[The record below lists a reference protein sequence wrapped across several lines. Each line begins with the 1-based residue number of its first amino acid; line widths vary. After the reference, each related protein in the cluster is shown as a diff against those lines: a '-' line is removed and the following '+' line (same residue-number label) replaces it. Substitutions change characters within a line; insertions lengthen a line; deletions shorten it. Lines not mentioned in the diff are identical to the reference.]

1 MRSSVAS
8 RIKLGIV
15 LILVVLIAVLGM
27 TGTLRI
33 GKYRFYPFADFL
45 QPGLDLGG
53 GVSAT
58 YLPQNA
64 VEQATPELLAGME
77 SVLRARLDALELD
90 EATLERYGD
99 GLRIEAPASAYAE
112 GDLSAI
118 GATGELQVLDS
129 SGYLVLTGDD
139 LASPAVTTVYDADN
153 NPYPAVSFRPSEE
166 AVQSLASLS
175 ASETLSVYLD
185 GELIATV
192 GPSQLSEN
200 GTGFIPL
207 TNYASAAEGARAAQ
221 RLAAILASDEMPL
234 AAETTRLET
243 ISPLLGEN
251 AGTLVSVAALAALA
265 LALVALIAR
274 YRLPGAAAALG
285 VCVWALLCVIFQ
297 CELSI
302 ATMSLSGVAGLLVGL
317 MLVSAGFALLLE
329 RCCREARSYAPAA
342 ALRRAWRSA
351 LPVMADAGVAVLLAG
366 LAMYFLGAGAVKNFA
381 AAMFISVLCA
391 LAVLILLSRFFLGNG
406 LKLSD
411 KVFVPKANL
420 TDRKAAFPKLRLIV
434 PAALIVV
441 ALVMQ
446 LCGAGL
452 RGGLDFGSGAVL
464 RYALGEEFSLAE
476 AADAAREAG
485 VDALQVVKA
494 EASAVE
500 EAATDEAAADGEAVT
515 DETAATDETA
525 TDEAAT
531 DETAAT
537 DEAAVTDET
546 ATDETAADDTA
557 TDETAA
563 DETAADETAVTDET
577 AAADE
582 TTVSNET
589 EADETAAT
597 DETVTD
603 GTATDGTASAVAA
616 GGMTDVEFRVL
627 GADAASLEG
636 AQEALLTALTSRYAG
651 ARFVSAQDVS
661 AAGLPMAEVWAPLA
675 GCLLAIVY
683 LAIRFGLSSGAA
695 ALAACLL
702 DMLTALAVCA
712 IFGWALP
719 VESSF
724 PAAIAL
730 IAIISL
736 LCGALTLSRYHEAR
750 RAPGNARLTAE
761 QLVAENTRAV
771 AGRAI
776 SATAPLLLAGVCMLI
791 LGPAGVRAMGLPL
804 LAGALSILSTAT
816 GLTGRLLIALRAR
829 RGGK

>member
-1 MRSSVAS
+1 MRSNVAS

-15 LILVVLIAVLGM
+15 FLLVILIAVLGL

-64 VEQATPELLAGME
+64 LEQTTPELLAGME

-99 GLRIEAPASAYAE
+99 GLRIETPASAYAE

-118 GATGELQVLDS
+118 GTTGELQVLDS
-129 SGYLVLTGDD
+129 SGYLVLTGSD
-139 LASPAVTTVYDADN
+139 LASPAVTTVYDADS
-153 NPYPAVSFRPSEE
+153 NPYPAVSFHPSEE

-221 RLAAILASDEMPL
+221 RLAAILASGEMPL

-251 AGTLVSVAALAALA
+251 AGALVSAAALAALA

-285 VCVWALLCVIFQ
+285 VAVWALLCVIFQ

-500 EAATDEAAADGEAVT
+500 EAATDETAADGEAVT

-563 DETAADETAVTDET
+563 DETAADETAV
-577 AAADE
+577 
-582 TTVSNET
+582 
-589 EADETAAT
+589 ADETATT

-603 GTATDGTASAVAA
+603 GTATDETATAVAA

-730 IAIISL
+730 IAILSL
-736 LCGALTLSRYHEAR
+736 LCGALTLNRYHEVR
-750 RAPGNARLTAE
+750 RAPGNARLAAA
-761 QLVAENTRAV
+761 QMVAENTRAV

>member
-1 MRSSVAS
+1 MRSNVAS

-15 LILVVLIAVLGM
+15 FLLVILIAVLGM

-64 VEQATPELLAGME
+64 VEQTTPELLAGME

-99 GLRIEAPASAYAE
+99 GLRIETPASAYAE

-118 GATGELQVLDS
+118 GTTGELQVLDS

-153 NPYPAVSFRPSEE
+153 NPYPAVSFHPSEE

-207 TNYASAAEGARAAQ
+207 TNYATAAEGARAAQ
-221 RLAAILASDEMPL
+221 RLAAILASGEMPL

-285 VCVWALLCVIFQ
+285 VAVWALLCVIFQ

-515 DETAATDETA
+515 DETAATD
-525 TDEAAT
+525 
-531 DETAAT
+531 
-537 DEAAVTDET
+537 
-546 ATDETAADDTA
+546 DTA

-563 DETAADETAVTDET
+563 DETAADETAADETAVADETVTDETAATDETVTDET

-603 GTATDGTASAVAA
+603 GTATDGTATAVAV

-627 GADAASLEG
+627 GADAASQEG

-719 VESSF
+719 VESGF

-776 SATAPLLLAGVCMLI
+776 SATAPLLLAGLCMLI

-804 LAGALSILSTAT
+804 LAGAVSILSTAT

-829 RGGK
+829 RSGK

>member
-33 GKYRFYPFADFL
+33 GKYRFYPFADFM

-77 SVLRARLDALELD
+77 SVLRARLDALEMD

-118 GATGELQVLDS
+118 GTTGELQVLDS

-200 GTGFIPL
+200 STGFIPL
-207 TNYASAAEGARAAQ
+207 TNYATAAEGARAAQ
-221 RLAAILASDEMPL
+221 RLAAILASGEMPL

-265 LALVALIAR
+265 LVFVALIAR

-500 EAATDEAAADGEAVT
+500 EAATDETAADGEAVT

-537 DEAAVTDET
+537 DEAAVTDDT
-546 ATDETAADDTA
+546 ATDETAADETAADEAAVTDDTA

-563 DETAADETAVTDET
+563 DETAADETAV
-577 AAADE
+577 
-582 TTVSNET
+582 
-589 EADETAAT
+589 ADETATT

-603 GTATDGTASAVAA
+603 GTATDETATAVAA

-730 IAIISL
+730 IAILSL
-736 LCGALTLSRYHEAR
+736 LCGALTLNRYHEVR
-750 RAPGNARLTAE
+750 RAPGNARLTTE

-804 LAGALSILSTAT
+804 LAGAVSILSTAT

>member
-33 GKYRFYPFADFL
+33 GKYRFYPFADFM

-77 SVLRARLDALELD
+77 SVLRARLDALEMD

-118 GATGELQVLDS
+118 GTTGELQVLDS

-200 GTGFIPL
+200 STGFIPL
-207 TNYASAAEGARAAQ
+207 TNYATAAEGARAAQ
-221 RLAAILASDEMPL
+221 RLAAILASGEMPL

-464 RYALGEEFSLAE
+464 RYALGEEFSLAG

-500 EAATDEAAADGEAVT
+500 EAATDETAADGEAV
-515 DETAATDETA
+515 

-531 DETAAT
+531 DETAA
-537 DEAAVTDET
+537 DET
-546 ATDETAADDTA
+546 AV

-563 DETAADETAVTDET
+563 DETAVTDETVTDET

-603 GTATDGTASAVAA
+603 ETAADGTASAVAA

-661 AAGLPMAEVWAPLA
+661 AAGLPMAEVWALLA

-730 IAIISL
+730 IAVISL

-804 LAGALSILSTAT
+804 LAGAVSILSTAT

-829 RGGK
+829 RSGK

>member
-1 MRSSVAS
+1 MRSNVAS

-15 LILVVLIAVLGM
+15 FLLVILIAVLGL

-64 VEQATPELLAGME
+64 VGQTTPELLAGME

-99 GLRIEAPASAYAE
+99 GLRIETPASAYAE

-118 GATGELQVLDS
+118 GTTGELQVLDS

-221 RLAAILASDEMPL
+221 RLAAILASGEMPL

-351 LPVMADAGVAVLLAG
+351 LPVVADAGVAVLLAG

-406 LKLSD
+406 LKLSE
-411 KVFVPKANL
+411 KVFVPRANL
-420 TDRKAAFPKLRLIV
+420 TDKKAAFPKLRLIV
-434 PAALIVV
+434 PTALIVV

-464 RYALGEEFSLAE
+464 RYALGEEFSLAG

-500 EAATDEAAADGEAVT
+500 EAATDETAAADEAVADET
-515 DETAATDETA
+515 ETGETAAADET
-525 TDEAAT
+525 
-531 DETAAT
+531 
-537 DEAAVTDET
+537 VTDDT
-546 ATDETAADDTA
+546 ATDETAVTDDTA

-563 DETAADETAVTDET
+563 DETATDET
-577 AAADE
+577 AAADDSV
-582 TTVSNET
+582 TG
-589 EADETAAT
+589 EAAAT
-597 DETVTD
+597 DETATDEAAVTN
-603 GTATDGTASAVAA
+603 GTATAVAA

-627 GADAASLEG
+627 GADAASLES
-636 AQEALLTALTSRYAG
+636 AQEALLTALASRYAG

-661 AAGLPMAEVWAPLA
+661 AGGLPMAEVWAPLA

-712 IFGWALP
+712 VFGWALP
-719 VESSF
+719 VESGF

-730 IAIISL
+730 IAILSL
-736 LCGALTLSRYHEAR
+736 LCGALTLSRYHETR
-750 RAPGNARLTAE
+750 RAPGNARLTAA
-761 QLVAENTRAV
+761 QMVAENARAV

-776 SATAPLLLAGVCMLI
+776 SATAPLLLAGLCMLI

-816 GLTGRLLIALRAR
+816 GLTGRLWAALRAR

>member
-33 GKYRFYPFADFL
+33 GKYRFYPFADFM

-64 VEQATPELLAGME
+64 VEQTTPELLAGME
-77 SVLRARLDALELD
+77 SVLRARLDALEMD

-118 GATGELQVLDS
+118 GTTGELQVLDS

-207 TNYASAAEGARAAQ
+207 TNYATAAEGARAAQ
-221 RLAAILASDEMPL
+221 RLAAILASGEMPL

-285 VCVWALLCVIFQ
+285 VAVWALLCVIFQ

-351 LPVMADAGVAVLLAG
+351 LPVVADAGVAVLLAG

-500 EAATDEAAADGEAVT
+500 EAATDETAADGEAVT
-515 DETAATDETA
+515 DEAAT
-525 TDEAAT
+525 
-531 DETAAT
+531 
-537 DEAAVTDET
+537 
-546 ATDETAADDTA
+546 
-557 TDETAA
+557 

-577 AAADE
+577 AA
-582 TTVSNET
+582 
-589 EADETAAT
+589 

-603 GTATDGTASAVAA
+603 GTATDESATAVAA

-750 RAPGNARLTAE
+750 RAPGNASLTAE

-804 LAGALSILSTAT
+804 LAGAVSILSTAT

-829 RGGK
+829 RSGK

>member
-1 MRSSVAS
+1 MRSNVAS

-15 LILVVLIAVLGM
+15 FLLVILIAVLGL

-64 VEQATPELLAGME
+64 VGQATPELLAGME
-77 SVLRARLDALELD
+77 SVLRARLDALEMD

-118 GATGELQVLDS
+118 GTTGELQVLDS

-139 LASPAVTTVYDADN
+139 LASPAVTTVYDADS

-192 GPSQLSEN
+192 APSQLSEN
-200 GTGFIPL
+200 STGFIPL
-207 TNYASAAEGARAAQ
+207 TNYATAADGARAAQ
-221 RLAAILASDEMPL
+221 RLAAILASGEMPL

-265 LALVALIAR
+265 LVFVALIAR

-285 VCVWALLCVIFQ
+285 VAVWALLCVIFQ

-302 ATMSLSGVAGLLVGL
+302 TTMSLSGVAGLLVGL

-351 LPVMADAGVAVLLAG
+351 LPVVADAGVAVLLAG

-381 AAMFISVLCA
+381 AALFISVLCA
-391 LAVLILLSRFFLGNG
+391 LAVLILLSRFLLGNG
-406 LKLSD
+406 LKLSE
-411 KVFVPKANL
+411 KVFVPRADL
-420 TDRKAAFPKLRLIV
+420 TDKKAAFPKLRLIV

-500 EAATDEAAADGEAVT
+500 EAATDETAGDGEAV
-515 DETAATDETA
+515 

-531 DETAAT
+531 DETAA
-537 DEAAVTDET
+537 DET
-546 ATDETAADDTA
+546 AGDD
-557 TDETAA
+557 
-563 DETAADETAVTDET
+563 TAADETAVTDET
-577 AAADE
+577 VTDETAATDD

-589 EADETAAT
+589 ETDETAAT

-603 GTATDGTASAVAA
+603 ETATDETASAVAV

-661 AAGLPMAEVWAPLA
+661 AGGLAMAEVWAPLA
-675 GCLLAIVY
+675 GCLLAVVY

-776 SATAPLLLAGVCMLI
+776 SATAPLLLAGLCMLI

>member
-33 GKYRFYPFADFL
+33 GKYRFYPFADFM

-77 SVLRARLDALELD
+77 SVLRARLDALEMD

-118 GATGELQVLDS
+118 GTTGELQVLDS
-129 SGYLVLTGDD
+129 SGYLVLRGDD
-139 LASPAVTTVYDADN
+139 LASPAVTTVYDADS

-200 GTGFIPL
+200 STGFIPL
-207 TNYASAAEGARAAQ
+207 TNYATAAEGARAAQ
-221 RLAAILASDEMPL
+221 RLAAILASGEMPL

-285 VCVWALLCVIFQ
+285 IAVWALLCVIFQ

-500 EAATDEAAADGEAVT
+500 DAATDEAAADGEAVT
-515 DETAATDETA
+515 DETAA
-525 TDEAAT
+525 
-531 DETAAT
+531 
-537 DEAAVTDET
+537 TDET

-603 GTATDGTASAVAA
+603 GTATDGTATAVAA

-627 GADAASLEG
+627 GADAASLES

-712 IFGWALP
+712 VFGWALP
-719 VESSF
+719 VESGF

-730 IAIISL
+730 IAVISL

-750 RAPGNARLTAE
+750 RAPGNARLAAA
-761 QLVAENTRAV
+761 QMVAENTRAV

-804 LAGALSILSTAT
+804 LAGAVSILSTAT

>member
-1 MRSSVAS
+1 MRSNVAS

-15 LILVVLIAVLGM
+15 FLLVILIAVLGL

-64 VEQATPELLAGME
+64 LEQTTPELLAGME

-99 GLRIEAPASAYAE
+99 GLRIETPASAYAE

-118 GATGELQVLDS
+118 GTTGELQVLDS
-129 SGYLVLTGDD
+129 SGYLVLTGSD
-139 LASPAVTTVYDADN
+139 LASPAVTTVYDADS
-153 NPYPAVSFRPSEE
+153 NPYPAVSFHPSEE

-221 RLAAILASDEMPL
+221 RLAAILASGEMPL

-251 AGTLVSVAALAALA
+251 AGALVSAAALAALA
-265 LALVALIAR
+265 LVFVALIAR

-285 VCVWALLCVIFQ
+285 VAVWALLCVIFQ

-351 LPVMADAGVAVLLAG
+351 LPVVADAGVAVLLAG

-381 AAMFISVLCA
+381 AALFISVLCA

-406 LKLSD
+406 LKLSE

-420 TDRKAAFPKLRLIV
+420 TDKKAAFPKLRLIV

-500 EAATDEAAADGEAVT
+500 EAATDETAGDGEAVT
-515 DETAATDETA
+515 DETVAADEAVADETETGETAAADETVTDDTATDETAVTDDTATDETA
-525 TDEAAT
+525 TDET
-531 DETAAT
+531 
-537 DEAAVTDET
+537 AVTDET
-546 ATDETAADDTA
+546 ATDETAADETA
-557 TDETAA
+557 TDET
-563 DETAADETAVTDET
+563 
-577 AAADE
+577 
-582 TTVSNET
+582 
-589 EADETAAT
+589 
-597 DETVTD
+597 
-603 GTATDGTASAVAA
+603 AVAA

-627 GADAASLEG
+627 GADAASLES

-661 AAGLPMAEVWAPLA
+661 AGGLAMAEVWAPLA
-675 GCLLAIVY
+675 GCLLAVVY

-712 IFGWALP
+712 VFGWALP
-719 VESSF
+719 VESDF

-730 IAIISL
+730 IAVISL
-736 LCGALTLSRYHEAR
+736 LCGALTLSRYHETR
-750 RAPGNARLTAE
+750 RAPGNARLTAA
-761 QLVAENTRAV
+761 QMVAENTRAV

-776 SATAPLLLAGVCMLI
+776 SATAPLLLAGLCMLI

-804 LAGALSILSTAT
+804 LAGAVSILSTAT

-829 RGGK
+829 RSGK

>member
-118 GATGELQVLDS
+118 GTTGELQVLDS

-139 LASPAVTTVYDADN
+139 LASPAVTTVYDADS

-200 GTGFIPL
+200 STGFIPL
-207 TNYASAAEGARAAQ
+207 TNYATAAEGARAAQ
-221 RLAAILASDEMPL
+221 RLAAILASGEMPL

-406 LKLSD
+406 LKLSE

-494 EASAVE
+494 EGSAVE
-500 EAATDEAAADGEAVT
+500 EAATDGTAADGEAVT
-515 DETAATDETA
+515 DETAATDET
-525 TDEAAT
+525 
-531 DETAAT
+531 AT

-577 AAADE
+577 ATADE

-589 EADETAAT
+589 ETDETAAT

-603 GTATDGTASAVAA
+603 ETATDESASAVAA

-661 AAGLPMAEVWAPLA
+661 AAGLPMAEVWALLA

-683 LAIRFGLSSGAA
+683 LAIRFGLSSGVA

-730 IAIISL
+730 IAVISL

-804 LAGALSILSTAT
+804 LAGAVSILSTAT

>member
-33 GKYRFYPFADFL
+33 GKYRFYPFADFM

-77 SVLRARLDALELD
+77 SVLRARLDTLELD

-118 GATGELQVLDS
+118 GTTGELQVLDS

-441 ALVMQ
+441 ALAMQ

-452 RGGLDFGSGAVL
+452 RGGLDFGDGAVL

-500 EAATDEAAADGEAVT
+500 EAATDETAADGEAVT
-515 DETAATDETA
+515 DETAAT
-525 TDEAAT
+525 
-531 DETAAT
+531 
-537 DEAAVTDET
+537 
-546 ATDETAADDTA
+546 DDTA

-563 DETAADETAVTDET
+563 DETAADETAVADETVTDET
-577 AAADE
+577 AATDETVTDEAAAADE

-589 EADETAAT
+589 ETDETAAA

-603 GTATDGTASAVAA
+603 EIATDESATAVAA

-627 GADAASLEG
+627 GADAASQEG

-661 AAGLPMAEVWAPLA
+661 AAGLPMAEVWALLA

-730 IAIISL
+730 IAVISL

-776 SATAPLLLAGVCMLI
+776 SATAPLLLAGLCMLI

-804 LAGALSILSTAT
+804 LAGAVSILSTAT

-829 RGGK
+829 RSGK

>member
-77 SVLRARLDALELD
+77 SVLRARLDALEMD

-99 GLRIEAPASAYAE
+99 GLRIETPASAYAE

-118 GATGELQVLDS
+118 GTTGELQVLDS
-129 SGYLVLTGDD
+129 SGYLVLTGGD

-192 GPSQLSEN
+192 APSQLSEN
-200 GTGFIPL
+200 STGFIPL
-207 TNYASAAEGARAAQ
+207 TNYATAAEGARAAQ
-221 RLAAILASDEMPL
+221 RLAAILASGEMPL

-500 EAATDEAAADGEAVT
+500 EAATDETAADGEAVT
-515 DETAATDETA
+515 DETAAT
-525 TDEAAT
+525 
-531 DETAAT
+531 
-537 DEAAVTDET
+537 
-546 ATDETAADDTA
+546 DDTA

-563 DETAADETAVTDET
+563 DETAADETAVADGTVTDETAATDETVTDET

-603 GTATDGTASAVAA
+603 GTATDGTSTAVAV

-627 GADAASLEG
+627 GADAASQEG

-661 AAGLPMAEVWAPLA
+661 AAGLPMAEVWALLA

-730 IAIISL
+730 IAILSL

-750 RAPGNARLTAE
+750 RAPGNARLTAA
-761 QLVAENTRAV
+761 QMVAENTRAV

-776 SATAPLLLAGVCMLI
+776 SATAPLLLAGLCMLI

-804 LAGALSILSTAT
+804 LAGAVSILSTAT

-829 RGGK
+829 RSGK

>member
-33 GKYRFYPFADFL
+33 GKYRFYPFADFM

-77 SVLRARLDALELD
+77 SVLRARLDTLELD

-118 GATGELQVLDS
+118 GTTGELQVLDS

-200 GTGFIPL
+200 STGFIPL
-207 TNYASAAEGARAAQ
+207 TNYATAAEGARAAQ
-221 RLAAILASDEMPL
+221 RLAAILASGEMPL

-464 RYALGEEFSLAE
+464 RYALGEEFSLAG

-500 EAATDEAAADGEAVT
+500 EAATDETAADGEAVT

-525 TDEAAT
+525 TDET
-531 DETAAT
+531 
-537 DEAAVTDET
+537 AVTDE
-546 ATDETAADDTA
+546 TA

-603 GTATDGTASAVAA
+603 ETAADDTASAVAA

-661 AAGLPMAEVWAPLA
+661 AAGLPMAEVWALLA

-719 VESSF
+719 VESGF

-730 IAIISL
+730 IAVISL

-829 RGGK
+829 RSGK

>member
-77 SVLRARLDALELD
+77 SVLRARLDALEMD

-99 GLRIEAPASAYAE
+99 GLRIETPASAYAE

-118 GATGELQVLDS
+118 GTTGELQVLDS
-129 SGYLVLTGDD
+129 SGYLVLTGGD

-192 GPSQLSEN
+192 APSQLSEN
-200 GTGFIPL
+200 STGFIPL
-207 TNYASAAEGARAAQ
+207 TNYATAAEGARAAQ
-221 RLAAILASDEMPL
+221 RLAAILASGEMPL

-500 EAATDEAAADGEAVT
+500 EAATDETAADGEAVT
-515 DETAATDETA
+515 DETAAT
-525 TDEAAT
+525 
-531 DETAAT
+531 
-537 DEAAVTDET
+537 
-546 ATDETAADDTA
+546 DDTA

-563 DETAADETAVTDET
+563 DETAADETAVADGTVTDETAATDETVTDET

-603 GTATDGTASAVAA
+603 GTATDGTSTAVAV

-627 GADAASLEG
+627 GADAASQEG

-661 AAGLPMAEVWAPLA
+661 AAGLPMAEVWALLA

-730 IAIISL
+730 IAILSL

-750 RAPGNARLTAE
+750 RAPGNARLTAA
-761 QLVAENTRAV
+761 QMVAENTRAV

-776 SATAPLLLAGVCMLI
+776 SATAPLLLAGLCMLI

-804 LAGALSILSTAT
+804 LAGAVSILSTAT

>member
-207 TNYASAAEGARAAQ
+207 TNYATAAEGARAAQ
-221 RLAAILASDEMPL
+221 RLAAILASGEMPL

-750 RAPGNARLTAE
+750 RAPGNASLTAE

>member
-77 SVLRARLDALELD
+77 SVLRARLDALEMD

-99 GLRIEAPASAYAE
+99 GLRIETPASAYAE

-118 GATGELQVLDS
+118 GTTGELQVLDS

-207 TNYASAAEGARAAQ
+207 TNYATAAEGARAAQ
-221 RLAAILASDEMPL
+221 RLAAILASGEMPL

-265 LALVALIAR
+265 LVFVALIAR

-285 VCVWALLCVIFQ
+285 IAVWALLCVIFQ

-351 LPVMADAGVAVLLAG
+351 LPVVADAGVAVLLAG

-464 RYALGEEFSLAE
+464 RYALGEEFSLAG

-500 EAATDEAAADGEAVT
+500 EAATDETAADGEAVT
-515 DETAATDETA
+515 DETAATD
-525 TDEAAT
+525 
-531 DETAAT
+531 
-537 DEAAVTDET
+537 
-546 ATDETAADDTA
+546 DTA

-563 DETAADETAVTDET
+563 DETAVDETAVADETVTDETATTDETVTDET

-589 EADETAAT
+589 ETDETAAT

-603 GTATDGTASAVAA
+603 GTATDGTATAIAA

-750 RAPGNARLTAE
+750 RAPGNARLTTE

-771 AGRAI
+771 AGRVI

-804 LAGALSILSTAT
+804 LAGAVSILSTAT
-816 GLTGRLLIALRAR
+816 GLTGRILIALRAR

>member
-1 MRSSVAS
+1 MRSNVAS

-15 LILVVLIAVLGM
+15 FLLVILIAVLGL

-99 GLRIEAPASAYAE
+99 GLRIETPASAYAE

-118 GATGELQVLDS
+118 GTTGKLQVLDS
-129 SGYLVLTGDD
+129 SGYLVLTGSD
-139 LASPAVTTVYDADN
+139 LASPAVTTVYDADS

-221 RLAAILASDEMPL
+221 RLAAILASGEMPL

-251 AGTLVSVAALAALA
+251 AGALVSAAALAALA
-265 LALVALIAR
+265 LVFVALIAR

-285 VCVWALLCVIFQ
+285 VAVWALLCVIFQ

-351 LPVMADAGVAVLLAG
+351 LPVVADAGVAVLLAG

-420 TDRKAAFPKLRLIV
+420 TDKKAAFPKLRLIV

-500 EAATDEAAADGEAVT
+500 EAATDETAADGEAVT

-546 ATDETAADDTA
+546 A
-557 TDETAA
+557 
-563 DETAADETAVTDET
+563 ADETAVTDET
-577 AAADE
+577 AATDD

-589 EADETAAT
+589 ETDETAAT
-597 DETVTD
+597 DETATD
-603 GTATDGTASAVAA
+603 ETAADDTATAVAA

-651 ARFVSAQDVS
+651 ARFVSAQDIS

-730 IAIISL
+730 IAILSL

-750 RAPGNARLTAE
+750 RAPGNARLAAA
-761 QLVAENTRAV
+761 QMVAENTRAV

-804 LAGALSILSTAT
+804 LAGAVSILSTAT

-829 RGGK
+829 RSGK

>member
-33 GKYRFYPFADFL
+33 GKYRFYPFADFM

-64 VEQATPELLAGME
+64 VEQATPELLEGME
-77 SVLRARLDALELD
+77 SVLRARLDALEMD

-99 GLRIEAPASAYAE
+99 GLRIETPASAYAE

-118 GATGELQVLDS
+118 GTTGELQVLDS

-192 GPSQLSEN
+192 APSQLSEN
-200 GTGFIPL
+200 STGFIPL
-207 TNYASAAEGARAAQ
+207 TNYATAAEGARAAQ
-221 RLAAILASDEMPL
+221 RLAAILASGEMPL

-500 EAATDEAAADGEAVT
+500 EAATDGTADDGEAVT
-515 DETAATDETA
+515 DEAAT
-525 TDEAAT
+525 
-531 DETAAT
+531 
-537 DEAAVTDET
+537 
-546 ATDETAADDTA
+546 
-557 TDETAA
+557 

-582 TTVSNET
+582 TAGDDTVADETAVTDETVTDETAATDDTTVSNESET
-589 EADETAAT
+589 DETAAT

-603 GTATDGTASAVAA
+603 ETATDETATAVAV

-661 AAGLPMAEVWAPLA
+661 AAGLPMAEVWALLA

-702 DMLTALAVCA
+702 DILTALAVCA

-730 IAIISL
+730 IAILSL

-804 LAGALSILSTAT
+804 LAGAVSILSTAT
-816 GLTGRLLIALRAR
+816 GLTGRILIALRAR

>member
-33 GKYRFYPFADFL
+33 GKYRFYPFADFM
-45 QPGLDLGG
+45 QPGLGLGG

-64 VEQATPELLAGME
+64 VGQATPELLAGME
-77 SVLRARLDALELD
+77 SVLRARLDALEMD

-99 GLRIEAPASAYAE
+99 GLRIETPASAYAE

-118 GATGELQVLDS
+118 GTTGELQVLDS

-192 GPSQLSEN
+192 APSQLSEN
-200 GTGFIPL
+200 STGFIPL
-207 TNYASAAEGARAAQ
+207 TNYATAAEGARAAQ
-221 RLAAILASDEMPL
+221 RLAAILASGEMPL

-351 LPVMADAGVAVLLAG
+351 LPVVADAGVAVLLAG

-406 LKLSD
+406 LKLSE
-411 KVFVPKANL
+411 KVFVPRANL

-452 RGGLDFGSGAVL
+452 RGGLDFGDGAVL

-500 EAATDEAAADGEAVT
+500 EAATDETAADGEAVT
-515 DETAATDETA
+515 DEATT
-525 TDEAAT
+525 
-531 DETAAT
+531 
-537 DEAAVTDET
+537 
-546 ATDETAADDTA
+546 
-557 TDETAA
+557 

-577 AAADE
+577 AADETAVADETVTDETAATDETVTDEAAAADE

-589 EADETAAT
+589 ETDETAAT

-603 GTATDGTASAVAA
+603 GTATDESATAVAA

-661 AAGLPMAEVWAPLA
+661 AAGLPMAEVWALLA

-683 LAIRFGLSSGAA
+683 LAIRFGLSSGVA

-730 IAIISL
+730 TAIISL
-736 LCGALTLSRYHEAR
+736 LCGALTLNRYHEAR
-750 RAPGNARLTAE
+750 RAPGNAHLTAE

-771 AGRAI
+771 AGRVI

-804 LAGALSILSTAT
+804 LAGAVSILSTAT

>member
-77 SVLRARLDALELD
+77 SVLRARLDALEMD

-99 GLRIEAPASAYAE
+99 GLRIETPASAYAE

-118 GATGELQVLDS
+118 GTTGELQVLDS
-129 SGYLVLTGDD
+129 SGYLVLTGGD

-192 GPSQLSEN
+192 APSQLSEN
-200 GTGFIPL
+200 STGFIPL
-207 TNYASAAEGARAAQ
+207 TNYATAAEGARAAQ
-221 RLAAILASDEMPL
+221 RLAAILASGEMPL

-500 EAATDEAAADGEAVT
+500 EAATDETAADGE
-515 DETAATDETA
+515 
-525 TDEAAT
+525 
-531 DETAAT
+531 
-537 DEAAVTDET
+537 
-546 ATDETAADDTA
+546 
-557 TDETAA
+557 
-563 DETAADETAVTDET
+563 AVTDET

-603 GTATDGTASAVAA
+603 GTATDGTSTAVAV

-627 GADAASLEG
+627 GADAASQEG

-661 AAGLPMAEVWAPLA
+661 AAGLPMAEVWALLA

-730 IAIISL
+730 IAILSL

-750 RAPGNARLTAE
+750 RAPGNARLTAA
-761 QLVAENTRAV
+761 QMVAENTRAV

-776 SATAPLLLAGVCMLI
+776 SATAPLLLAGLCMLI

-804 LAGALSILSTAT
+804 LAGAVSILSTAT

-829 RGGK
+829 RSGK

>member
-33 GKYRFYPFADFL
+33 GKYRFYPFADFM

-118 GATGELQVLDS
+118 GTTGELQVLDS

-207 TNYASAAEGARAAQ
+207 TNYATAAEGARAAQ
-221 RLAAILASDEMPL
+221 RLAAILASGEMPL

-452 RGGLDFGSGAVL
+452 RGGLDFGDGAVL
-464 RYALGEEFSLAE
+464 RYALGEEFSLAG

-494 EASAVE
+494 EASAAE
-500 EAATDEAAADGEAVT
+500 EAATDETAADGEAVT
-515 DETAATDETA
+515 DETAATDEAA

-603 GTATDGTASAVAA
+603 GTATDGTSTAVAV

-750 RAPGNARLTAE
+750 RAPGNASLTAE

-804 LAGALSILSTAT
+804 LAGAVSILSTAT

>member
-33 GKYRFYPFADFL
+33 GKYRFYPFADFM

-77 SVLRARLDALELD
+77 SVLRARLDALEMD

-118 GATGELQVLDS
+118 GTTGELQVLDS

-192 GPSQLSEN
+192 APSQLSEN
-200 GTGFIPL
+200 STGFIPL
-207 TNYASAAEGARAAQ
+207 TNYATAAEGARAAQ
-221 RLAAILASDEMPL
+221 RLAAILASGEMPL

-265 LALVALIAR
+265 LVFVALIAR

-285 VCVWALLCVIFQ
+285 IAVWALLCVIFQ

-494 EASAVE
+494 EASAAE
-500 EAATDEAAADGEAVT
+500 
-515 DETAATDETA
+515 
-525 TDEAAT
+525 EAAT
-531 DETAAT
+531 DETAAADDTAT
-537 DEAAVTDET
+537 DDT
-546 ATDETAADDTA
+546 ATDETAVTDDTA

-563 DETAADETAVTDET
+563 DETATDETAV
-577 AAADE
+577 ADDSV
-582 TTVSNET
+582 TG
-589 EADETAAT
+589 EAAAT
-597 DETVTD
+597 DETATDEAAVTD
-603 GTATDGTASAVAA
+603 GTATAIAA

-651 ARFVSAQDVS
+651 ARFVSAQDIS

-730 IAIISL
+730 IAILSL

-750 RAPGNARLTAE
+750 RAPGNARLAAA
-761 QLVAENTRAV
+761 QMVAENTRAV

-804 LAGALSILSTAT
+804 LAGAVSILSTAT

-829 RGGK
+829 RSGK

>member
-33 GKYRFYPFADFL
+33 GKYRFYPFADFM

-64 VEQATPELLAGME
+64 VGQATPELLAGME
-77 SVLRARLDALELD
+77 SVLRARLDALEMD

-200 GTGFIPL
+200 STGFIPL
-207 TNYASAAEGARAAQ
+207 TNYATAAEGARAAQ
-221 RLAAILASDEMPL
+221 RLAAILASGEMPL

-274 YRLPGAAAALG
+274 YRLPGVAAALG

-329 RCCREARSYAPAA
+329 RCCREARSYAPTA

-494 EASAVE
+494 EASAAE
-500 EAATDEAAADGEAVT
+500 
-515 DETAATDETA
+515 
-525 TDEAAT
+525 EAAT
-531 DETAAT
+531 DETAAADDTAT
-537 DEAAVTDET
+537 DDT
-546 ATDETAADDTA
+546 ATDETAVTDDTA

-563 DETAADETAVTDET
+563 DETATDETAV
-577 AAADE
+577 ADDSV
-582 TTVSNET
+582 TG
-589 EADETAAT
+589 EAAAT
-597 DETVTD
+597 DETATDEAAVTD
-603 GTATDGTASAVAA
+603 GTATAIAA

-627 GADAASLEG
+627 GADAASLES

-702 DMLTALAVCA
+702 DILTALAACA

-730 IAIISL
+730 IAILSL

-750 RAPGNARLTAE
+750 RAPGNARLTTE

-829 RGGK
+829 RSGK

>member
-33 GKYRFYPFADFL
+33 GKYRFYPFADFM

-64 VEQATPELLAGME
+64 VGQATPELLAGME
-77 SVLRARLDALELD
+77 SVLRARLDALEMD

-118 GATGELQVLDS
+118 GTTGELQVLDS

-153 NPYPAVSFRPSEE
+153 NPYPAVSFHPSEE

-192 GPSQLSEN
+192 APSQLSEN
-200 GTGFIPL
+200 STGFIPL
-207 TNYASAAEGARAAQ
+207 TNYATAAEGARAAQ
-221 RLAAILASDEMPL
+221 RLAAILASGEMPL

-500 EAATDEAAADGEAVT
+500 EAATDETAADSEAVT
-515 DETAATDETA
+515 DEAAT
-525 TDEAAT
+525 
-531 DETAAT
+531 
-537 DEAAVTDET
+537 
-546 ATDETAADDTA
+546 
-557 TDETAA
+557 

-577 AAADE
+577 AADE
-582 TTVSNET
+582 TAVTDETVTDETAATDDTTVSNET
-589 EADETAAT
+589 ETDETAAT

-661 AAGLPMAEVWAPLA
+661 AAGLPMAEVWALLA

-829 RGGK
+829 RSGK

>member
-33 GKYRFYPFADFL
+33 GKYRFYPFADFM

-64 VEQATPELLAGME
+64 LEQTTPELLAGME

-99 GLRIEAPASAYAE
+99 GLRIETPASAYAE

-118 GATGELQVLDS
+118 GTTGELQVLDS
-129 SGYLVLTGDD
+129 SGYLVLTGSD
-139 LASPAVTTVYDADN
+139 LASPAVTTVYDADS
-153 NPYPAVSFRPSEE
+153 NPYPAVSFHPSEE

-221 RLAAILASDEMPL
+221 RLAAILASGEMPL

-274 YRLPGAAAALG
+274 YRLPGASAALG

-485 VDALQVVKA
+485 VDALQVVKT

-515 DETAATDETA
+515 DETAATDE
-525 TDEAAT
+525 
-531 DETAAT
+531 
-537 DEAAVTDET
+537 AAVTDET
-546 ATDETAADDTA
+546 VTDGTATADEAVTDETAA
-557 TDETAA
+557 A
-563 DETAADETAVTDET
+563 DETVTDET

-589 EADETAAT
+589 EADETAAA

-603 GTATDGTASAVAA
+603 GTATDGTATAIAA

-730 IAIISL
+730 IAILSL

-750 RAPGNARLTAE
+750 RAPGNARLTTE

-804 LAGALSILSTAT
+804 LAGAVSILSTAT

>member
-118 GATGELQVLDS
+118 GTTGELQVLDS

-207 TNYASAAEGARAAQ
+207 TNYATAAEGARAAQ
-221 RLAAILASDEMPL
+221 RLAAILASGEMPL

-251 AGTLVSVAALAALA
+251 AGALVSAAALAALA
-265 LALVALIAR
+265 LVFVALIAR

-500 EAATDEAAADGEAVT
+500 EAATDETAADGEAVT
-515 DETAATDETA
+515 DEAAT
-525 TDEAAT
+525 
-531 DETAAT
+531 
-537 DEAAVTDET
+537 
-546 ATDETAADDTA
+546 
-557 TDETAA
+557 

-577 AAADE
+577 AA
-582 TTVSNET
+582 
-589 EADETAAT
+589 

-603 GTATDGTASAVAA
+603 ETATDEAATAVAA

-661 AAGLPMAEVWAPLA
+661 AGGLPMAEVWALLA

-730 IAIISL
+730 IAVISL

-750 RAPGNARLTAE
+750 RAPGNARLTTE

-776 SATAPLLLAGVCMLI
+776 SATAPLLLAGLCMLI

-804 LAGALSILSTAT
+804 LAGAVSILSTAT

>member
-77 SVLRARLDALELD
+77 SVLRARLDALEMD

-99 GLRIEAPASAYAE
+99 GLRIETPASAYAE

-118 GATGELQVLDS
+118 GTTGELQVLDS

-221 RLAAILASDEMPL
+221 RLAAILASGEMPL

-251 AGTLVSVAALAALA
+251 AGALVSAAALAALA
-265 LALVALIAR
+265 LVFVALIAR

-285 VCVWALLCVIFQ
+285 IAVWALLCVIFQ

-411 KVFVPKANL
+411 KVFVPRANL

-494 EASAVE
+494 EASAAE
-500 EAATDEAAADGEAVT
+500 EAATDETAADGGAVT
-515 DETAATDETA
+515 DETAATDDTA
-525 TDEAAT
+525 ADEAAT

-577 AAADE
+577 AATDD

-589 EADETAAT
+589 ETDETAAT

-603 GTATDGTASAVAA
+603 ETAADDTATAVAA

-661 AAGLPMAEVWAPLA
+661 AAGLPMAEVWALLA

-683 LAIRFGLSSGAA
+683 LAIRFGLSSSAA

-750 RAPGNARLTAE
+750 RAPGNARLTAA
-761 QLVAENTRAV
+761 QMVAENTRAV

-776 SATAPLLLAGVCMLI
+776 SATAPLLLAGLCMLI

-804 LAGALSILSTAT
+804 LAGAVSILSTAT

-829 RGGK
+829 RSGK